1 MATTIQ
7 ISDTTKQL
15 LSKLKTQEH
24 AASYDE
30 VILHLVKKK
39 TKSPPSMFGTA
50 KGMKWEKENRMEFN
64 EW

>member
-15 LSKLKTQEH
+15 LSKIKDQEH
-24 AASYDE
+24 ATSYDE

-39 TKSPPSMFGTA
+39 SKVPESMFGAA
-50 KGMKWEKENRMEFN
+50 KGMTWKKEDRMEFK